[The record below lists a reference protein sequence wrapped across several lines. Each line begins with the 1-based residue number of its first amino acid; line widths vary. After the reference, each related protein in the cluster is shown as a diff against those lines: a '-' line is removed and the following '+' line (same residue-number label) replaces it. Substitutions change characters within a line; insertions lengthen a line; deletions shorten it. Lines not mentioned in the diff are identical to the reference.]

1 MRAFC
6 VQEPE
11 AAQPQA
17 LQFVST
23 LAPARKDQIDC
34 IRANQVQPQD
44 CAYVT
49 VRFSAER
56 AKDPLN
62 QSLLWLVQVGTFC
75 VPHPT

>member
-49 VRFSAER
+49 VRFSA
-56 AKDPLN
+56 
-62 QSLLWLVQVGTFC
+62 
-75 VPHPT
+75 